1 VIDLLRGHQ
10 PLALPASPRHACR
23 AQVGSV
29 DEYLDSGPGFVFLAH
44 PALGP
49 LWRVIGQKLR
59 GGSLAPRSELQLE
72 AAEVCL
78 RGVHVDGSLR
88 VLADAPLGHLEMRPV
103 VLADGSA
110 TTAALATHRSSIL
123 DSIMRSAEPAARNNG
138 SATLTGLGSTARLV
152 GGGGAPRGA
161 PDDDG
166 YSQPCTFPAVE
177 CDPGAAREPR
187 LVFSDRCGRLRL
199 HNVRVR
205 NAGVQWGHPGN
216 VWWRHSLERAE
227 SCRILL
233 HGAAGEGPPPLRP
246 MRSHPGPASMASSL
260 CPLLRVR
267 AVPHTH
273 THTHTPPPP
282 EFEARDVTLSG
293 DLVFEV
299 PDGHRMLVLPGPD
312 GQPLVRLEP
321 TQGPTWRWRYSMDP
335 AGEVQLEMEELSG
348 GGGPLTAAGSS
359 AGSTGGAA
367 QAAGELL
374 EQHHCN

>member
-1 VIDLLRGHQ
+1 
-10 PLALPASPRHACR
+10 
-23 AQVGSV
+23 
-29 DEYLDSGPGFVFLAH
+29 
-44 PALGP
+44 
-49 LWRVIGQKLR
+49 
-59 GGSLAPRSELQLE
+59 
-72 AAEVCL
+72 
-78 RGVHVDGSLR
+78 
-88 VLADAPLGHLEMRPV
+88 
-103 VLADGSA
+103 
-110 TTAALATHRSSIL
+110 
-123 DSIMRSAEPAARNNG
+123 
-138 SATLTGLGSTARLV
+138 
-152 GGGGAPRGA
+152 
-161 PDDDG
+161 
-166 YSQPCTFPAVE
+166 
-177 CDPGAAREPR
+177 
-187 LVFSDRCGRLRL
+187 VFSDRCGRLRL

-233 HGAAGEGPPPLRP
+233 HGAA
-246 MRSHPGPASMASSL
+246 
-260 CPLLRVR
+260 
-267 AVPHTH
+267 
-273 THTHTPPPP
+273 